1 MQERTDA
8 LLRRLEELELGQRA
22 STTRPEG
29 LLPRVE
35 DFLVKFAGT
44 NETQLG
50 ALTKGLMEVSEVVNG
65 LLSRESQP
73 NTTGRTPPM
82 DPEMVLVL
90 RREVESL
97 RRATENLPQA
107 YQKLKNEVQTGG
119 GAG

>member
-1 MQERTDA
+1 M
-8 LLRRLEELELGQRA
+8 
-22 STTRPEG
+22 EG

-50 ALTKGLMEVSEVVNG
+50 ALTKGLVEVGEVVKG

-73 NTTGRTPPM
+73 NTTEGTPPM
-82 DPEMVLVL
+82 DPQVVLVL

-97 RRATENLPQA
+97 GRATENLPQA
-107 YQKLKNEVQTGG
+107 YPKLKNEVQTWGG
-119 GAG
+119 RVESTDRKSTRLNSSH